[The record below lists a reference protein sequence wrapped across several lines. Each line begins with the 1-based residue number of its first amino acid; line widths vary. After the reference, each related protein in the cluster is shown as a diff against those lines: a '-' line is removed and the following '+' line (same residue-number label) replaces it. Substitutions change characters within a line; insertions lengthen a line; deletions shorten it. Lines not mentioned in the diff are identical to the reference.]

1 MNSPSPLVPQG
12 AIPPKDTSRSKR
24 VLLVGLTVVCV
35 HVVGLSLVLLQG
47 CGKDNG
53 TKTVASANT
62 DTNTPALGY
71 PSADTNPAP
80 NMFAPATNT
89 AIAHANTNGPGL
101 APANFGTSQPAGAGA
116 PLPGFQ
122 DPNATSL
129 PAPDQSTTV
138 AGPTRDYKIQKGDL
152 LTTIAKKNGVTLSA
166 ILKANPNLD
175 PKKLK
180 VGQTIKIPA
189 AAPAATA
196 VAAAGTGSTPPTG
209 ATGTTAGAATGVGT
223 YKVKAGDTLTRIAK
237 AHGVTVNQLRAANN
251 MKTMQVQVGKVLKIP
266 ARTQRTAAAPTN
278 STTAQ

>member
-1 MNSPSPLVPQG
+1 
-12 AIPPKDTSRSKR
+12 
-24 VLLVGLTVVCV
+24 V

-47 CGKDNG
+47 CGKDNAN
-53 TKTVASANT
+53 KAVASANT

-89 AIAHANTNGPGL
+89 AIARANTNAQGL
-101 APANFGTSQPAGAGA
+101 APANFGMPQQAGASA
-116 PLPGFQ
+116 PLPGLQ
-122 DPNATSL
+122 DGSTPQL
-129 PAPDQSTTV
+129 PVPDQAAAVT
-138 AGPTRDYKIQKGDL
+138 GPTKDYKVQKGDL
-152 LTTIAKKNGVTLSA
+152 LTTIARKNGVTLSA
-166 ILKANPNLD
+166 ISKANPNLD

-189 AAPAATA
+189 AAPASTTPTM
-196 VAAAGTGSTPPTG
+196 AAAGTGSTPPTG
-209 ATGTTAGAATGVGT
+209 AAGTAGGAATGVGT